1 MSPNQLLIFNQQ
13 PWKTYSDLKP
23 FHFTRN
29 KVSSLFNFS
38 ATIFSTSLLASRVF
52 FSSAFSASFFSNS
65 LMISLAPERFAAF
78 SQEFSEL
85 QKIFTYVIRKKGVL
99 TFYIQPIWHDIE
111 DLYHDLFLQLFSKI
125 VHQVRGYEIHI
136 YNSDP
141 FQF

>member
-13 PWKTYSDLKP
+13 PLKTYSDLKP

-52 FSSAFSASFFSNS
+52 FSSAFSNSFFSNS

-85 QKIFTYVIRKKGVL
+85 QKIFFLCDQEKGGSHFLHPTHL
-99 TFYIQPIWHDIE
+99 TRYWRFKPRPLLAII
-111 DLYHDLFLQLFSKI
+111 FLNSSSSLSQRDQLIFAS
-125 VHQVRGYEIHI
+125 
-136 YNSDP
+136 
-141 FQF
+141 F